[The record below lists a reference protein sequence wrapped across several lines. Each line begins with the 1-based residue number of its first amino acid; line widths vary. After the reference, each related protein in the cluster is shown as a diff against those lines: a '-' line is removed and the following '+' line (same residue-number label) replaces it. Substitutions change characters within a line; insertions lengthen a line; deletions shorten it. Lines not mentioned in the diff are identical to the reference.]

1 MEAADCK
8 VLFVGES
15 AYKISVHFKGFASY
29 ETGYL
34 GDNLDPFLLP
44 LAKEGVEVN
53 FMRNHDVSV
62 KFPRMLE
69 ELEKYDAVVI
79 SDAPS
84 DSFLLHPQT
93 LTGVRM
99 PNRMQL
105 INTYVRNGGGFA
117 MIGGWM
123 SFAGFHAK
131 AKYYSTPLT
140 EILPIRLCTHDD
152 RMEMPEGVTPGV
164 VNENHPVL
172 AGIPEEWPFF
182 LGYNKT
188 YAERGMTLMTINND
202 PFLVVDQ
209 VEKGRVAVFTSDVL
223 PHWGS
228 MEFVEW
234 PWYGKFWAQ
243 LFRWV
248 AGRN

>member
-1 MEAADCK
+1 MTDAPCK
-8 VLFVGES
+8 ILFVGES

-34 GDNLDPFLLP
+34 GDNLDPFIQP
-44 LAKEGVEVN
+44 LAKEGIAVD
-53 FMRNHDVSV
+53 FLRNHDVSV
-62 KFPRMLE
+62 KFPFTLE
-69 ELEKYDAVVI
+69 ELSKYDAVVI

-93 LTGVRM
+93 LAGERM
-99 PNRMQL
+99 PNRLKL
-105 INTYVRNGGGFA
+105 INSYVRNGGGFV
-117 MIGGWM
+117 MVGGWM

-140 EILPIRLCTHDD
+140 EILPVKLCTHDD
-152 RMEMPEGVTPGV
+152 RMEMPEGVFPETVIP
-164 VNENHPVL
+164 NHPIL
-172 AGIPEEWPFF
+172 TGIPSEWPFF

-188 YAERGMTLMTINND
+188 YPERGKILMTINDD

-209 VEKGRVAVFTSDVL
+209 VEKGRVATFASDVL
-223 PHWGS
+223 PHWGPK
-228 MEFVEW
+228 EFVAWEY
-234 PWYGKFWAQ
+234 YGKFWAQ

-248 AGRN
+248 ASKD